1 MPPSHQ
7 TGRDMRDTKSRDVY
21 PECREHPIEV
31 MEMNIKSVNEPEDLR
46 PGERHPKILIIY
58 TGGTIGMIENP
69 ETGSLEPFDFEYLI
83 DNVPKIKRLDYRIDS
98 YQFEVPI
105 DSSAMNPSHW
115 QDIAYVI
122 ATFYDR
128 YDGFVVL
135 HGTDTMAYTASALS
149 FMLENLRKPVVITG
163 SQLPIGEVRTDG
175 EENLITALQVAA
187 ATTDDGRPMLEE
199 VTILFENYLWRG
211 NRATKYSA
219 DNFNAFKSSN
229 FPRLAK
235 IGMGITFRE
244 DVLWRPVEDAPL
256 RVHYGMDTN
265 VMCLSLF
272 PGITETMI
280 RHAFNTPGLRG
291 VVLKTYGAGNAP
303 TESSFLE
310 VVREAVDRGLV
321 IVNVSQC
328 DNGMVDPHR
337 YKTGSALYAAGVIS
351 GHDLTSE
358 AAITKLM
365 FLFGQDYDT
374 ETVKRLME
382 TPLVGEMH
390 K

>member
-1 MPPSHQ
+1 M
-7 TGRDMRDTKSRDVY
+7 GVETKHIDIY
-21 PECREHPIEV
+21 PKQDSFPREL
-31 MEMNIKSVNEPEDLR
+31 MGQRIKSVTVSEPKDDSERR
-46 PGERHPKILIIY
+46 PKLLIIY

-69 ETGSLEPFDFEYLI
+69 ETGALEPFDFENLI
-83 DNVPKIKRLDYRIDS
+83 DNVPRIRRLDYDIDS
-98 YQFEVPI
+98 FQFDEPL

-122 ATFYDR
+122 DCFYDD

-163 SQLPIGEVRTDG
+163 SQLPIQEVRTDG
-175 EENLITALQVAA
+175 EENLITSLQVAA
-187 ATTDDGRPMLEE
+187 ARQDDGSPVLEE
-199 VTILFENYLWRG
+199 VAILFENYLWRG

-235 IGMGITFRE
+235 IGLGITFRD
-244 DVLWRPVEDAPL
+244 DVLWRPRGNEPL
-256 RVHYGMDTN
+256 KVHYGMDNN
-265 VMCLSLF
+265 VMYLSLF
-272 PGITETMI
+272 PGITDTMI
-280 RHAFNTPGLRG
+280 RHALNTPGLRG
-291 VVLKTYGAGNAP
+291 VVMKTYGAGNGP
-303 TESSFLE
+303 SDPNFLE
-310 VVREAVDRGLV
+310 AVREAIERGLV
-321 IVNVSQC
+321 IVNTSQC

-337 YKTGSALYAAGVIS
+337 YKTGSALYGAGVIS

-365 FLFGQDYDT
+365 FLFGQNYPVNK
-374 ETVKRLME
+374 VKEMME

-390 K
+390 H

>member
-1 MPPSHQ
+1 
-7 TGRDMRDTKSRDVY
+7 MRDTIRPEAY
-21 PECREHPIEV
+21 PLRESYPPEAMEV
-31 MEMNIKSVNEPEDLR
+31 KIKSVTEPVHTA
-46 PGERHPKILIIY
+46 PGEVRPKILIIY

-69 ETGSLEPFDFEYLI
+69 ETGALEPFDFEYLI
-83 DNVPKIKRLDYRIDS
+83 DNVPKIKRLDYDIDS
-98 YQFEVPI
+98 FQFEIPL
-105 DSSAMNPSHW
+105 DSSAMNPYHW

-122 ATFYDR
+122 DCFYER

-187 ATTDDGRPMLEE
+187 AREEDGSPMLEE
-199 VTILFENYLWRG
+199 VAILFENYLWRG

-219 DNFNAFKSSN
+219 DNFNAFKSNN

-235 IGMGITFRE
+235 IGMGIKFRE
-244 DVLWRPVEDAPL
+244 DVLWRPKDQMPL
-256 RVHYGMDTN
+256 QVHYGMDTN
-265 VMCLSLF
+265 VMYLSLF

-280 RHAFNTPGLRG
+280 RHAFSTPGLKG

-303 TESSFLE
+303 TDPYFLE
-310 VVREAVDRGLV
+310 TVKEAINRGVV

-328 DNGMVDPHR
+328 DNGMVNPNR
-337 YKTGSALYAAGVIS
+337 YKTGSALFAAGVIP
-351 GHDLTSE
+351 GHDITSE

-365 FLFGQDYDT
+365 FLFGQNYSN
-374 ETVKRLME
+374 EEVKKLME
-382 TPLVGEMH
+382 TPLVGEMR

>member
-1 MPPSHQ
+1 MI
-7 TGRDMRDTKSRDVY
+7 DTKQPEGYPLEKGYPSENIESR
-21 PECREHPIEV
+21 
-31 MEMNIKSVNEPEDLR
+31 IKSVTEPISCACGSSR
-46 PGERHPKILIIY
+46 PKILIIY
-58 TGGTIGMIENP
+58 TGGTIGMIENSK
-69 ETGSLEPFDFEYLI
+69 TGALEPFDFEYLI
-83 DNVPKIKRLDYRIDS
+83 DNVPKIKRLDYDIDS
-98 YQFEVPI
+98 FQFDIPL
-105 DSSAMNPSHW
+105 DSSAMTPSHW

-122 ATFYDR
+122 ACFYDK

-175 EENLITALQVAA
+175 EENLITSLQVAA
-187 ATTDDGRPMLEE
+187 ARRADGSPMLEE
-199 VTILFENYLWRG
+199 VAILFENYLWRG

-244 DVLWRPVEDAPL
+244 EVLWRPRESAPL

-265 VMCLSLF
+265 VMYLSLF

-280 RHAFNTPGLRG
+280 RHAFSTPGLKG

-303 TESSFLE
+303 TDPFFIKA
-310 VVREAVDRGLV
+310 VREAVENGLV
-321 IVNVSQC
+321 IVNISQC
-328 DNGMVDPHR
+328 DNGMVVPHR
-337 YKTGSALYAAGVIS
+337 YETGTALYDAGVIS

-365 FLFGQDYDT
+365 FLFGQNYSI
-374 ETVKRLME
+374 EEVKQLME

-390 K
+390 N